1 MTNQEI
7 SALKEELKKAQLA
20 YQMAS
25 EMSQFKAGFLARI
38 SHELRSPLNSLIG
51 LHQLILSDLCEDAA
65 EERDFVDQAH
75 SSAMRM
81 VKMLDEILN
90 ISKVE
95 HGSNRV
101 DIQRLPLEEM
111 FGQIYDLTHLQAAN
125 HNLRLEITHP
135 EPEIYILADIR
146 WFRQVLVNLVETPLK
161 IMDAGSVKVWADTE
175 VASGYANIWIE
186 DERPADAWSEAIDL
200 LQSPPKTDRMEEMA
214 TLSPGLSILA
224 DLTLL
229 ELMKG
234 RLEVVAVPSPE
245 DGSNLSRIK
254 CSIPLATQTPS
265 PE

>member
-7 SALKEELKKAQLA
+7 STLKEELKKAQLA
-20 YQMAS
+20 YLMAS

-65 EERDFVDQAH
+65 EERDFVSQAH
-75 SSAMRM
+75 GSALRL

-90 ISKVE
+90 VSKLE
-95 HGSNRV
+95 HGSNRL
-101 DIQRLPLEEM
+101 DIQRLYLGEM
-111 FGQIYDLTHLQAAN
+111 FGQLYELTHLQAAN
-125 HNLRLEITHP
+125 HNLRLQISHP
-135 EPEIYILADIR
+135 EPEIYVLADLR
-146 WFRQVLVNLVETPLK
+146 WFRQVLVNLVDTPLK
-161 IMDAGSVKVWADTE
+161 IMDEGSVKVWADTDA
-175 VASGYANIWIE
+175 ASGYANIWIE
-186 DERPADAWSEAIDL
+186 DERPADAWREPIDL
-200 LQSPPKTDRMEEMA
+200 LQTPPQTDVGSNA
-214 TLSPGLSILA
+214 TISPGLSILA

-234 RLEVVAVPSPE
+234 RLELVTVPSPE